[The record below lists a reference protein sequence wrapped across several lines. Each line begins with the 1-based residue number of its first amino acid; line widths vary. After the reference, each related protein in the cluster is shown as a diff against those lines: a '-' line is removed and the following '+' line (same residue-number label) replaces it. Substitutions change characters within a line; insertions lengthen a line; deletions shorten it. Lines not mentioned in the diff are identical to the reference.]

1 MPQKRIRE
9 SDNEQPPADF
19 TFRIKM
25 GDYEVELNGRYEDV
39 SKTLEGLPMIISS
52 VHTAFEDVKPK
63 TIVTITAKTEEP
75 PKEAAKTIKEVYPKI
90 GPVADCRGAVITIL
104 ETDWGKWRP
113 RTMEE
118 IKEVMKVSELKYPS
132 RTISDTL
139 DQLAEKGLIKRW
151 NTNAGSVYVLAED
164 KISRLGGGNK

>member
-1 MPQKRIRE
+1 MPQKKVRE
-9 SDNEQPPADF
+9 SDIEQPPADF

-25 GDYEVELNGRYEDV
+25 GDYEVELNGMYEDV
-39 SKTLEGLPMIISS
+39 SKTLEELPKIISS

-63 TIVTITAKTEEP
+63 TVVTITAKTEEP
-75 PKEAAKTIKEVYPKI
+75 PKEAARTVKEVYPKI
-90 GPVADCRGAVITIL
+90 GPVADCREAVITIL

-118 IKEVMKVSELKYPS
+118 MKEVMKANELKYQS
-132 RTISDTL
+132 RVVSDTL

-151 NTNAGSVYVLAED
+151 NTNAGSVYILAEA
-164 KISRLGGGNK
+164 KIPRLGVGNK